1 MWTAPQASFASA
13 TARRAPA
20 WSPSH
25 PRRKRA
31 GRDPPRPH
39 NPWVIVGKQP
49 GAHLPTITAEWY
61 RLRARAG
68 LDDVRIHDL
77 RHSYASRALAA
88 GESLSMIG
96 KLLGHADIQSTARYA
111 HLARE
116 TERVR
121 RQGRRQHRRRHR
133 AGGGRREGRRVV
145 NYSASQPARGSI
157 TECVVDALPA
167 GRDTVI
173 WDRALTGF
181 GVRVYPSGAK
191 VYVVQTRGPAGT
203 KRITVGRH
211 GVIGAAEARR
221 RAALIIARV
230 HAGEDPERPA
240 QKPAGPTLAALAE
253 RYLREHVAVRCKP
266 STAAQYRLAIE
277 RYIVPALGERAV
289 SEIGRSQVA
298 DLQHALR
305 DRPAMAN
312 LVIATLS
319 RLIDQA
325 VAWGVV
331 QETTNPCRSAQ
342 KYRVRRRE
350 RFLTDAEFRRLG
362 QALDELEATGRLS
375 PHAASAIRLLML
387 TGCRRNEIL
396 TLRWE
401 DVHLEAHELRLPDS
415 KTGPRTIS
423 LSVEAADVLA
433 AIPRVPGNP
442 WVIPGTR
449 PGQRLSSIF
458 EPWSRVR
465 ARAGLDDVRIHDLR
479 HSYASRALA
488 LGESLPVIA
497 KLLGHAQ
504 IQTTARYT
512 HLTRDSV
519 KDAATRVAND
529 IARISFRPMSSSRL
543 AQGPEG
549 TGARAWA
556 MHAAR
561 SAPAKPLLRGTA
573 LRYRPPGS
581 RRRSGRTSSRLGCSK
596 NPLRRPVRAPAR
608 WPGRHE
614 GR

>member
-1 MWTAPQASFASA
+1 M
-13 TARRAPA
+13 
-20 WSPSH
+20 
-25 PRRKRA
+25 
-31 GRDPPRPH
+31 
-39 NPWVIVGKQP
+39 
-49 GAHLPTITAEWY
+49 
-61 RLRARAG
+61 
-68 LDDVRIHDL
+68 
-77 RHSYASRALAA
+77 
-88 GESLSMIG
+88 
-96 KLLGHADIQSTARYA
+96 
-111 HLARE
+111 
-116 TERVR
+116 
-121 RQGRRQHRRRHR
+121 
-133 AGGGRREGRRVV
+133 

-230 HAGEDPERPA
+230 HAGEDPAERPA

-375 PHAASAIRLLML
+375 PHAAAAIRLLML

-401 DVHLEAHELRLPDS
+401 DVHLEAQELRLPDS

-433 AIPRVPGNP
+433 AIPKVPGNP

-479 HSYASRALA
+479 HSYASTRARARREPAGDCEAPRPRPDPDNRPLHPPHQR
-488 LGESLPVIA
+488 LRQRRRNTRRKRHRSRIYSPTDVILPTRPGTGGNGGA
-497 KLLGHAQ
+497 SMGDACRAQ
-504 IQTTARYT
+504 RTDQAPVARN
-512 HLTRDSV
+512 SI
-519 KDAATRVAND
+519 KASAARVAAEIGAD
-529 IARISFRPMSSSRL
+529 ILPPGLLEKSAP
-543 AQGPEG
+543 PTG
-549 TGARAWA
+549 TRTGTLARA
-556 MHAAR
+556 
-561 SAPAKPLLRGTA
+561 S
-573 LRYRPPGS
+573 
-581 RRRSGRTSSRLGCSK
+581 
-596 NPLRRPVRAPAR
+596 
-608 WPGRHE
+608 
-614 GR
+614 

>member
-1 MWTAPQASFASA
+1 
-13 TARRAPA
+13 
-20 WSPSH
+20 
-25 PRRKRA
+25 
-31 GRDPPRPH
+31 
-39 NPWVIVGKQP
+39 
-49 GAHLPTITAEWY
+49 
-61 RLRARAG
+61 
-68 LDDVRIHDL
+68 
-77 RHSYASRALAA
+77 
-88 GESLSMIG
+88 
-96 KLLGHADIQSTARYA
+96 
-111 HLARE
+111 
-116 TERVR
+116 
-121 RQGRRQHRRRHR
+121 
-133 AGGGRREGRRVV
+133 
-145 NYSASQPARGSI
+145 
-157 TECVVDALPA
+157 
-167 GRDTVI
+167 
-173 WDRALTGF
+173 
-181 GVRVYPSGAK
+181 
-191 VYVVQTRGPAGT
+191 
-203 KRITVGRH
+203 
-211 GVIGAAEARR
+211 
-221 RAALIIARV
+221 
-230 HAGEDPERPA
+230 
-240 QKPAGPTLAALAE
+240 
-253 RYLREHVAVRCKP
+253 
-266 STAAQYRLAIE
+266 
-277 RYIVPALGERAV
+277 
-289 SEIGRSQVA
+289 
-298 DLQHALR
+298 
-305 DRPAMAN
+305 MAN

-401 DVHLEAHELRLPDS
+401 DVHLEAHELRLADS

-433 AIPRVPGNP
+433 AISKVPGNP

-519 KDAATRVAND
+519 KDAATPCRKRHRSGYILDRRHPPGSPKDRRERGREHGRCMPRA
-529 IARISFRPMSSSRL
+529 AHRPS
-543 AQGPEG
+543 PV
-549 TGARAWA
+549 
-556 MHAAR
+556 
-561 SAPAKPLLRGTA
+561 RGTA
-573 LRYRPPGS
+573 SRHRPPGS
-581 RRRSGRTSSRLGCSK
+581 RQRSGRTSSRPGCSK
-596 NPLRRPVRAPAR
+596 KSAPPTGTRTGTLARASLRADSVA
-608 WPGRHE
+608 
-614 GR
+614 

>member
-1 MWTAPQASFASA
+1 MNYH
-13 TARRAPA
+13 RRA
-20 WSPSH
+20 S
-25 PRRKRA
+25 
-31 GRDPPRPH
+31 
-39 NPWVIVGKQP
+39 
-49 GAHLPTITAEWY
+49 
-61 RLRARAG
+61 G
-68 LDDVRIHDL
+68 L
-77 RHSYASRALAA
+77 
-88 GESLSMIG
+88 
-96 KLLGHADIQSTARYA
+96 
-111 HLARE
+111 
-116 TERVR
+116 
-121 RQGRRQHRRRHR
+121 
-133 AGGGRREGRRVV
+133 
-145 NYSASQPARGSI
+145 ARGSI
-157 TECVVDALPA
+157 Y
-167 GRDTVI
+167 
-173 WDRALTGF
+173 
-181 GVRVYPSGAK
+181 GVRRGRPPGGPGHGDLGPRAHRLRRPRLSLGRQGLRRADPGAPRARSASPSAA
-191 VYVVQTRGPAGT
+191 TASSA
-203 KRITVGRH
+203 RH
-211 GVIGAAEARR
+211 EARR

-375 PHAASAIRLLML
+375 PHAAAAIRLLML

-401 DVHLEAHELRLPDS
+401 DVHLEAHELRLAGQQD
-415 KTGPRTIS
+415 
-423 LSVEAADVLA
+423 
-433 AIPRVPGNP
+433 
-442 WVIPGTR
+442 R
-449 PGQRLSSIF
+449 P
-458 EPWSRVR
+458 P
-465 ARAGLDDVRIHDLR
+465 HDLALCR
-479 HSYASRALA
+479 GGGRSGGPSPKCRATPGSSPARGRGSGSPASSSPGAACAPAPAWTTCASTTSATPMPHRALA

-529 IARISFRPMSSSRL
+529 IAQDIFSTDVILPTRPRTGGNGGASMGDASRARRADQAPVARNSIKASAARVAAEIGADILPPGLLEEFRFDNRL
-543 AQGPEG
+543 AHRHAGPGVIE
-549 TGARAWA
+549 
-556 MHAAR
+556 
-561 SAPAKPLLRGTA
+561 
-573 LRYRPPGS
+573 S
-581 RRRSGRTSSRLGCSK
+581 RWCCLADTPSWHFC
-596 NPLRRPVRAPAR
+596 V
-608 WPGRHE
+608 
-614 GR
+614 

>member
-1 MWTAPQASFASA
+1 
-13 TARRAPA
+13 
-20 WSPSH
+20 
-25 PRRKRA
+25 
-31 GRDPPRPH
+31 
-39 NPWVIVGKQP
+39 
-49 GAHLPTITAEWY
+49 
-61 RLRARAG
+61 
-68 LDDVRIHDL
+68 
-77 RHSYASRALAA
+77 
-88 GESLSMIG
+88 MIG

-116 TERVR
+116 TERVSAARVGASIGADIAPAAGAPGRTARRELFGEPAGARLNYRVRRGRPPCGPGHGDLGPRAHRLRRPRLSLR
-121 RQGRRQHRRRHR
+121 RQGLRR
-133 AGGGRREGRRVV
+133 AD
-145 NYSASQPARGSI
+145 P
-157 TECVVDALPA
+157 
-167 GRDTVI
+167 
-173 WDRALTGF
+173 
-181 GVRVYPSGAK
+181 
-191 VYVVQTRGPAGT
+191 GPGAGT

-289 SEIGRSQVA
+289 SEIGRSHVA

-362 QALDELEATGRLS
+362 SGPGRAGGDGAPL
-375 PHAASAIRLLML
+375 PPCGIGHPPAHA
-387 TGCRRNEIL
+387 
-396 TLRWE
+396 
-401 DVHLEAHELRLPDS
+401 HRLPAQRDPDAALGGCAPG
-415 KTGPRTIS
+415 GPR
-423 LSVEAADVLA
+423 AAPAGQQD
-433 AIPRVPGNP
+433 
-442 WVIPGTR
+442 R
-449 PGQRLSSIF
+449 P
-458 EPWSRVR
+458 P
-465 ARAGLDDVRIHDLR
+465 HDLALRRGGGRSGR
-479 HSYASRALA
+479 HPQGAGQPLGHPRHQAGAAALQHLRAVEPCARPRRPRRRAHPRPPPFSYASRALA

-529 IARISFRPMSSSRL
+529 IA
-543 AQGPEG
+543 QGYILDRCHPPDSTRDRRERG
-549 TGARAWA
+549 RGRAWA

-561 SAPAKPLLRGTA
+561 SAPTKPLLREIA
-573 LRYRPPGS
+573 LRHRPPGS
-581 RRRSGRTSSRLGCSK
+581 RQRSGRTSSRPGCSK

-614 GR
+614 NR

>member
-1 MWTAPQASFASA
+1 
-13 TARRAPA
+13 
-20 WSPSH
+20 
-25 PRRKRA
+25 
-31 GRDPPRPH
+31 
-39 NPWVIVGKQP
+39 
-49 GAHLPTITAEWY
+49 
-61 RLRARAG
+61 
-68 LDDVRIHDL
+68 
-77 RHSYASRALAA
+77 
-88 GESLSMIG
+88 MIG

-116 TERVR
+116 TERVSAAR
-121 RQGRRQHRRRHR
+121 VGASIGADIAPAAGR
-133 AGGGRREGRRVV
+133 GEGRRVV

-230 HAGEDPERPA
+230 HAGEDPESPA

-289 SEIGRSQVA
+289 SEIGRSHVA

-375 PHAASAIRLLML
+375 PHAARPSA
-387 TGCRRNEIL
+387 CSCS
-396 TLRWE
+396 
-401 DVHLEAHELRLPDS
+401 P
-415 KTGPRTIS
+415 
-423 LSVEAADVLA
+423 AA
-433 AIPRVPGNP
+433 G
-442 WVIPGTR
+442 
-449 PGQRLSSIF
+449 
-458 EPWSRVR
+458 
-465 ARAGLDDVRIHDLR
+465 
-479 HSYASRALA
+479 
-488 LGESLPVIA
+488 
-497 KLLGHAQ
+497 
-504 IQTTARYT
+504 
-512 HLTRDSV
+512 
-519 KDAATRVAND
+519 ATR
-529 IARISFRPMSSSRL
+529 S
-543 AQGPEG
+543 
-549 TGARAWA
+549 
-556 MHAAR
+556 
-561 SAPAKPLLRGTA
+561 
-573 LRYRPPGS
+573 
-581 RRRSGRTSSRLGCSK
+581 
-596 NPLRRPVRAPAR
+596 
-608 WPGRHE
+608 
-614 GR
+614 

>member
-1 MWTAPQASFASA
+1 M
-13 TARRAPA
+13 
-20 WSPSH
+20 
-25 PRRKRA
+25 
-31 GRDPPRPH
+31 
-39 NPWVIVGKQP
+39 
-49 GAHLPTITAEWY
+49 
-61 RLRARAG
+61 
-68 LDDVRIHDL
+68 
-77 RHSYASRALAA
+77 
-88 GESLSMIG
+88 
-96 KLLGHADIQSTARYA
+96 
-111 HLARE
+111 
-116 TERVR
+116 
-121 RQGRRQHRRRHR
+121 
-133 AGGGRREGRRVV
+133 

-211 GVIGAAEARR
+211 GVIGADRSPPPCRAHHRPRARR
-221 RAALIIARV
+221 RGPA
-230 HAGEDPERPA
+230 ERKA

-375 PHAASAIRLLML
+375 PHAASAPSA
-387 TGCRRNEIL
+387 CSCS
-396 TLRWE
+396 
-401 DVHLEAHELRLPDS
+401 P
-415 KTGPRTIS
+415 
-423 LSVEAADVLA
+423 AA
-433 AIPRVPGNP
+433 G
-442 WVIPGTR
+442 
-449 PGQRLSSIF
+449 
-458 EPWSRVR
+458 
-465 ARAGLDDVRIHDLR
+465 
-479 HSYASRALA
+479 
-488 LGESLPVIA
+488 
-497 KLLGHAQ
+497 
-504 IQTTARYT
+504 
-512 HLTRDSV
+512 
-519 KDAATRVAND
+519 ATR
-529 IARISFRPMSSSRL
+529 S
-543 AQGPEG
+543 
-549 TGARAWA
+549 
-556 MHAAR
+556 
-561 SAPAKPLLRGTA
+561 
-573 LRYRPPGS
+573 
-581 RRRSGRTSSRLGCSK
+581 
-596 NPLRRPVRAPAR
+596 
-608 WPGRHE
+608 
-614 GR
+614 

>member
-1 MWTAPQASFASA
+1 MSC
-13 TARRAPA
+13 R
-20 WSPSH
+20 
-25 PRRKRA
+25 
-31 GRDPPRPH
+31 
-39 NPWVIVGKQP
+39 P
-49 GAHLPTITAEWY
+49 GAL
-61 RLRARAG
+61 
-68 LDDVRIHDL
+68 
-77 RHSYASRALAA
+77 
-88 GESLSMIG
+88 
-96 KLLGHADIQSTARYA
+96 
-111 HLARE
+111 
-116 TERVR
+116 
-121 RQGRRQHRRRHR
+121 
-133 AGGGRREGRRVV
+133 
-145 NYSASQPARGSI
+145 
-157 TECVVDALPA
+157 
-167 GRDTVI
+167 
-173 WDRALTGF
+173 
-181 GVRVYPSGAK
+181 
-191 VYVVQTRGPAGT
+191 AGT

-230 HAGEDPERPA
+230 HAGEDLAERKA

-289 SEIGRSQVA
+289 SEIGRSHVA

-362 QALDELEATGRLS
+362 NALDELEATGRLS
-375 PHAASAIRLLML
+375 PHAAAAIRLLML

-423 LSVEAADVLA
+423 LSAEAADVLA
-433 AIPRVPGNP
+433 ALPKVPGNP

-529 IARISFRPMSSSRL
+529 IARDIFPANTAPQHTIRPKRTPPR
-543 AQGPEG
+543 GPAH
-549 TGARAWA
+549 GAMGAA
-556 MHAAR
+556 GVAR
-561 SAPAKPLLRGTA
+561 SAPPRCRRAHPAKSLDAGRDSALAFAAGIWRTCLPTCRPATRCRIHGLTAAQIAANGFGTSSVAWATSGMLLR
-573 LRYRPPGS
+573 
-581 RRRSGRTSSRLGCSK
+581 
-596 NPLRRPVRAPAR
+596 
-608 WPGRHE
+608 
-614 GR
+614 